1 MRRFGVLRSEQC
13 QVIRKRPEQC
23 QSEGLDTQEEVE
35 GDGFIESG
43 DCSGWEF
50 VVLEERLMKRFYFN
64 LLLLL
69 LFSLQVHTKPHKIT
83 DAEEILINC
92 KEKKNL

>member
-1 MRRFGVLRSEQC
+1 MPRFGVLRSEQC

-35 GDGFIESG
+35 GDGFVESG

-50 VVLEERLMKRFYFN
+50 VVLEEKLMERFYFIIVIVIF
-64 LLLLL
+64 LAG
-69 LFSLQVHTKPHKIT
+69 THKSIQ
-83 DAEEILINC
+83 N
-92 KEKKNL
+92 N